1 MKFRQL
7 IYKDAHLSR
16 IDWLVDVIL
25 AAGIFGFGLLQITV
39 MAGIFYPD
47 DFTRLLLGG
56 STDAPTVS
64 LCAAVFLTCIPLV
77 FRQHLPWP
85 AFLISAAC
93 WFASNLCFD
102 SSMISIVAPLA
113 LMFTVAYICGRAQ
126 GIVAAVIMAALVVAV
141 YFLTPTGHLSVL
153 FMMQNLELV
162 LAVALGGLAFS
173 AHQRYLNEM
182 QARLEQAELTR
193 EKEAQRRV
201 EEERL
206 RIAREIHDI
215 TAHSLSAVNVQANL
229 ALRLID
235 ANPEAAKNSVEAISK
250 TSKQALAEMRGVV
263 GAMRAGAS
271 DAPTQGMSAVDAL
284 ADYLRAAGLEC
295 TVNNNGYASDSVP
308 AYIDLA
314 LFGITREAVTNVV
327 RHAQATRATITFGIN
342 ENKAYVEVVD
352 NGIGATS
359 PEGNGILGMRERA
372 SVFGGTFS
380 VTPNNDARGGT
391 TVFAQLP
398 IK

>member
-1 MKFRQL
+1 
-7 IYKDAHLSR
+7 
-16 IDWLVDVIL
+16 
-25 AAGIFGFGLLQITV
+25 
-39 MAGIFYPD
+39 
-47 DFTRLLLGG
+47 
-56 STDAPTVS
+56 
-64 LCAAVFLTCIPLV
+64 
-77 FRQHLPWP
+77 
-85 AFLISAAC
+85 
-93 WFASNLCFD
+93 
-102 SSMISIVAPLA
+102 
-113 LMFTVAYICGRAQ
+113 
-126 GIVAAVIMAALVVAV
+126 
-141 YFLTPTGHLSVL
+141 
-153 FMMQNLELV
+153 
-162 LAVALGGLAFS
+162 
-173 AHQRYLNEM
+173 M

-271 DAPTQGMSAVDAL
+271 DAPTQGMSAVDTL

-295 TVNNNGYASDSVP
+295 AINNNGYASDSVP

-327 RHAQATRATITFGIN
+327 RHAQATRTTITFGIN
-342 ENKAYVEVVD
+342 ENTAYVEVVD

-380 VTPNNDARGGT
+380 VTPNYDARGGT
-391 TVFAQLP
+391 TVFAQLS